1 MRDYTIFIPEYI
13 AAGSAVGIIGIEL
26 FWPKFRKDWLAYITA
41 IAALGWLVSG
51 LFFIGKDPNSFGAS
65 SARTTSPP
73 TSGCSPRAS

>member
-41 IAALGWLVSG
+41 IAV
-51 LFFIGKDPNSFGAS
+51 I
-65 SARTTSPP
+65 
-73 TSGCSPRAS
+73 